1 MWGAGED
8 EVGGLPLFFLIKDG
22 GDWGGSE
29 GGPASI
35 RVVGVG
41 IRGSGG
47 RGLARV
53 FSMEMLRGWRSGGG
67 CRENGEGG
75 ESPLRFTI
83 REGRGIGEWR

>member
-1 MWGAGED
+1 M
-8 EVGGLPLFFLIKDG
+8 
-22 GDWGGSE
+22 

-47 RGLARV
+47 KGLAWV
-53 FSMEMLRGWRSGGG
+53 FSMEMQRGWWSGGG

-75 ESPLRFTI
+75 ESPLRFSK
-83 REGRGIGEWR
+83 REGRWIGEWR